1 MRRLFLCLLIMQLCI
16 LPVMAVDIEA
26 PEAPESA
33 QAYLPDRASSF
44 SEDLWY
50 ILKTALSTLRPG
62 ILEAAGVCLSIV
74 AVVLLVSLT
83 ENLSS
88 NVRPVVD
95 MVGTLGISA
104 LLFGSVNSL
113 IHLGVNTVEELSQ
126 YGKLLLPVMT
136 AGMAAQGGVTASGTL
151 YTGTAFFGAVLSSVI
166 HTIAVPLLYIF
177 LSLSIANSAIGE
189 KVLKG
194 LRDFGKW
201 AITWILKLIL
211 YVFTGYIAVTGVVS
225 GATDA
230 SALKAAKLAISG
242 AVPVVGG
249 ILSDASE
256 AILVGAGAMKSAAG
270 VYGILAMIAICIG
283 PFLRIGVQYLM
294 LKLTG
299 AVCGVFGTQKSTEL
313 LQDFSNAMGL
323 VLAMTGTVCLL
334 QLISTVCFMKGVG

>member
-1 MRRLFLCLLIMQLCI
+1 MRRIFLCLLILQLCVQ
-16 LPVMAVDIEA
+16 PVLAMDMAA

-33 QAYLPDRASSF
+33 QEYMPQTANTF

-50 ILKTALSTLRPG
+50 ILKTALHTLRPG
-62 ILEAAGVCLSIV
+62 IAEASGVCLSIV
-74 AVVLLVSLT
+74 AVVLLVSLL
-83 ENLSS
+83 ENLTGNGKS
-88 NVRPVVD
+88 VVD
-95 MVGTLGISA
+95 LVGTLGIGG
-104 LLFGSVNSL
+104 LLFGSLNTL
-113 IHLGVNTVEELSQ
+113 IHLGVDTIGELTQ

-136 AGMAAQGGVTASGTL
+136 AAMAAQGGISSSGAL
-151 YTGTAFFGAVLSSVI
+151 YTGTAFFGAVLSSLI
-166 HTIAVPLLYIF
+166 HNIAVPLLYIF
-177 LSLSIANSAIGE
+177 LSLAVANSAIGE
-189 KVLKG
+189 KVLLG
-194 LRDFGKW
+194 LRDFAKW
-201 AITWILKLIL
+201 AITWILKVIL
-211 YVFTGYIAVTGVVS
+211 YVFTGYMAVTGVVS
-225 GATDA
+225 GVTDA

-256 AILVGAGAMKSAAG
+256 AILISAGTMKSAAG

-283 PFLRIGVQYLM
+283 PFLRIAIQYLM

-299 AVCGVFGTQKSTEL
+299 AVCGVFGTKRITEL